1 MKVRLGYG
9 MAGNNRIDSYLS
21 LAVLNSVTY
30 PNGDSTQSGYVP
42 KQIPNPTLNGKLTR
56 HSISVL
62 ILVSSISV

>member
-1 MKVRLGYG
+1 

-42 KQIPNPTLNGKLTR
+42 KQIPNPDL
-56 HSISVL
+56 
-62 ILVSSISV
+62 